1 MILNEKIYCKV
12 IFKLKIFNKIIIVT
26 KKNMYGVRQLGQPK
40 EQQFPND
47 RSRLRR
53 TFLEDPFFSQHRGFD
68 NNLNGR
74 SFGSNPRLV
83 DDDHFFESFNNDHFA
98 SLPRRPTKSFSEM
111 RPGNVS
117 SNGGEYT
124 RNIPVRTSP
133 RPSEDFQQQQQQ
145 QQQQNFYPQQG
156 QQHNNQ
162 QFFQQNQPSQPGY
175 YQNQGYTVPPQ
186 DYMQNQYRNSYMNND
201 TKGKTVPIKINKT
214 ASVSSNDSQNS
225 GSLNNNEKPINIT
238 QQKDNTN
245 EQEGD
250 NKEIKIEIKNESTLG
265 KSTDPPKVPSI
276 VVDGVCIN
284 PNICVLDIEETP
296 SAQNNKKKR
305 TKAGRMT
312 RESSINDFNS
322 SIIDVLDDT
331 EARVEKLREQATA
344 LEQEKEQLLDILK
357 HIKINVDLLKGEGD
371 KEDVEVTTARILK
384 RCEAVTV
391 SVNTPRNPT
400 QAKALAEINELVEK
414 ACLKIS
420 ENIEEARECLKRYSN
435 ACNQDIPDGAIDH
448 KFEAKVIE
456 CTADDQKK
464 VKKKLANI
472 IKQIDVIQKMK
483 EKKQNTMVNKDE
495 KNINENIPE
504 VKVEHVDTN
513 ES

>member
-1 MILNEKIYCKV
+1 
-12 IFKLKIFNKIIIVT
+12 
-26 KKNMYGVRQLGQPK
+26 MYGVRHLGQPK
-40 EQQFPND
+40 DQQFPND

-53 TFLEDPFFSQHRGFD
+53 TLLEDPFFTQHRGFD
-68 NNLNGR
+68 NNINGR

-83 DDDHFFESFNNDHFA
+83 DDDHFFDSFNNDHFS

-111 RPGNVS
+111 RPGNFN
-117 SNGGEYT
+117 SNGEYT

-133 RPSEDFQQQQQQ
+133 RPSEEF
-145 QQQQNFYPQQG
+145 QQQNFYPQQG
-156 QQHNNQ
+156 QPQQQQQQQQHNNQ
-162 QFFQQNQPSQPGY
+162 QYFQPNQTSQPSY
-175 YQNQGYTVPPQ
+175 YPNQGYTVPPQ

-201 TKGKTVPIKINKT
+201 GKGKTVPIKITKT
-214 ASVSSNDSQNS
+214 SSVSSNDSQNS
-225 GSLNNNEKPINIT
+225 NSLNNEKPINIT
-238 QQKDNTN
+238 QQKDNIN
-245 EQEGD
+245 DKESD
-250 NKEIKIEIKNESTLG
+250 NKEHNIEIKNESTLG
-265 KSTDPPKVPSI
+265 KSTDPPKVPNI

-284 PNICVLDIEETP
+284 PNICVLDVEEVP
-296 SAQNNKKKR
+296 NVEDNKTKKR

-312 RESSINDFNS
+312 REASIDDFNS

-331 EARVEKLREQATA
+331 EARVEKLREQAAA

-357 HIKINVDLLKGEGD
+357 HIKINIDLLKGEGD
-371 KEDVEVTTARILK
+371 KEDVEVTTSRILK

-400 QAKALAEINELVEK
+400 QAKALADINELVEK
-414 ACLKIS
+414 ACLIIP
-420 ENIEEARECLKRYSN
+420 ENIDKAQECLKRYSN

-472 IKQIDVIQKMK
+472 IKQIEVIKKVKENKQTNKANEK
-483 EKKQNTMVNKDE
+483 EKNVNE
-495 KNINENIPE
+495 TIPE
-504 VKVEHVDTN
+504 VKIENVDNT
-513 ES
+513 ESC